1 MNTSALLDRTFF
13 EFDILV
19 RLWGEKYFG
28 RLYIWRFRCKYF
40 VRFTPKLKSA
50 ITNSLASILEPVCQR
65 KRFRKLLNKKFQM

>member
-19 RLWGEKYFG
+19 RLWGKKYFG

-40 VRFTPKLKSA
+40 VRFTPK
-50 ITNSLASILEPVCQR
+50 
-65 KRFRKLLNKKFQM
+65 